1 MRQGNPGKVLSKLM
15 GAAQGKSLLHLVE
28 LQLLTKGKTDAFQ
41 KIKLFPLRF
50 QSNFAKSIGL
60 MTSAS

>member
-1 MRQGNPGKVLSKLM
+1 M

-28 LQLLTKGKTDAFQ
+28 LQLLAKDKTDAFQ